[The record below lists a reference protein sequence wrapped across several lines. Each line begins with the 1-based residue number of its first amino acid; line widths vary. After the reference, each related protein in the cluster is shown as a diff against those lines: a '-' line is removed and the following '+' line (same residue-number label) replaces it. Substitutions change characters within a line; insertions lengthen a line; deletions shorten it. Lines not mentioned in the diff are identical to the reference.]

1 MPGDADG
8 EVLLPRSGPD
18 PGPGFSSSVRA
29 ECAGSLCG
37 QSHGLTLKIQVENFW
52 PVFPSLWGF
61 CAVPKECL
69 QLECCHLYTEIKI
82 KWAKRSLG
90 NGYQETLSKSLKN
103 QTRSASENKGNI
115 PRKQV
120 MKVSLFQRH
129 GMEQDSCVFPLLI
142 CYQTIKRI
150 QF

>member
-8 EVLLPRSGPD
+8 EVQLPRSGPD
-18 PGPGFSSSVRA
+18 PGPGSSSGVWA
-29 ECAGSLCG
+29 ERAGSLCS
-37 QSHGLTLKIQVENFW
+37 QSPGLMLKIQVEKFW

-90 NGYQETLSKSLKN
+90 NGYRETPSKSLKN
-103 QTRSASENKGNI
+103 QTRSTSENKGNI
-115 PRKQV
+115 PRKQI
-120 MKVSLFQRH
+120 MKVNLFQRH
-129 GMEQDSCVFPLLI
+129 GMEQDSCGFPLLI
-142 CYQTIKRI
+142 CYQTIKRVL
-150 QF
+150 F